1 MKFVKKKKKM
11 NINKA
16 DTYKKSI
23 RNSFSF
29 LIFSFITL
37 YKNRSNIFSWNTMFD
52 FLWNIIHD
60 FLKLLFY
67 PRNGFFLTIKQQ
79 KFTDQFTEDPSIVG
93 PSTVGPSILE
103 SLTILDQVCKCLSLD
118 EKTLAML
125 GEIIWNLE
133 AIRLSQKKANMYYRF
148 FLITKGNTL
157 LT

>member
-1 MKFVKKKKKM
+1 M

-16 DTYKKSI
+16 GTYKKSI

-79 KFTDQFTEDPSIVG
+79 KFTEHPSIVG
-93 PSTVGPSILE
+93 PSTVGQSIFG

-148 FLITKGNTL
+148 FLITKINTL